1 MLIVPNVS
9 EGRDH
14 EVIDALSTACG
25 AALLDVH
32 SDTDHHRSVFTLGG
46 DDAEGAVRR
55 LAVAVAEHVD
65 LRSHDGVHPRLG
77 ALDIVPFVLDTG
89 GDTEIAAQSFAKW
102 VADEL
107 SVPVFLY
114 GDVDA
119 AGRTLP
125 DARREAFSIRGPDF
139 GPSAPHPRFGGV
151 AVGVRPPLAAVNC
164 DLDRD
169 DLESA
174 EQIAGVI
181 RERDGGLPGVRA
193 LGLRLASRK
202 VTQVSMNLTRLDA
215 TGVEAACSAVRD
227 RAKAVGVEVTRVEL
241 VGLVP
246 GAEAQRW
253 SEGFRAWSELGDDV
267 TVEARLAA
275 RSGAAN

>member
-1 MLIVPNVS
+1 VLIVPNVS

-14 EVIDALSTACG
+14 EVIDALATACG

-32 SDTDHHRSVFTLGG
+32 SDADHHRSVFTLGG
-46 DDAEGAVRR
+46 ADAEAAVRR

-65 LRSHDGVHPRLG
+65 LRSHNGVHPRLG

-89 GDTEIAAQSFAKW
+89 GDAEIAAQSFAKW

-151 AVGVRPPLAAVNC
+151 VVGVRPPLAAVNC
-164 DLDRD
+164 DLDAD
-169 DLESA
+169 DLELA

-181 RERDGGLPGVRA
+181 RERDGGLSGVRA

-215 TGVEAACSAVRD
+215 TGVEEACTAVRD
-227 RAKAVGVEVTRVEL
+227 RAKAAGVDVTQVEL

-253 SEGFRAWSELGDDV
+253 SEGFRAWAGLGDDV

>member
-9 EGRDH
+9 EGRNG
-14 EVIDALSTACG
+14 EVLDTLALACG

-32 SDTDHHRSVFTLGG
+32 SDPDHHRSVFTLGG
-46 DDAEGAVRR
+46 RDAEAAMRR
-55 LAVAVAEHVD
+55 LAATAAVDVD
-65 LRSHDGVHPRLG
+65 LRGHDGVHPRLG
-77 ALDIVPFVLDTG
+77 ALDVVPFVLGTG
-89 GDTEIAAQSFAKW
+89 GDTELAAANFAKW

-139 GPSAPHPRFGGV
+139 GPSAPHPRLGGV
-151 AVGVRPPLAAVNC
+151 AVGVRPPLVAVNC

-169 DLESA
+169 DLEVA
-174 EQIAGVI
+174 EQIATKI

-202 VTQVSMNLTRLDA
+202 IAQVSMNLTRLDA
-215 TGVEAACSAVRD
+215 TGVEEACTAVRD
-227 RAKAVGVEVTRVEL
+227 RAKVAKVAVTGIEL

-246 GAEAQRW
+246 TAEANRW
-253 SEGFRAWSELGDDV
+253 SEKFRAWSGLGDDV

-275 RSGAAN
+275 RSGAAD